1 MQAKII
7 KADTLHSVKI
17 FLTITWFTRDFS
29 LHNILMKKL
38 KRYKKSTF
46 HTLPY
51 GRVAVLPED
60 PTEAVNFVGEEDE
73 DRKYD

>member
-1 MQAKII
+1 
-7 KADTLHSVKI
+7 
-17 FLTITWFTRDFS
+17 
-29 LHNILMKKL
+29 MKKL